1 MRRQVTSTSREN
13 DRTASPEGSSGGTGA
28 TSSATT
34 DSSTT
39 GPPACSQRRNQ
50 VSTSSSPGALSRLS
64 GHRRVVLL
72 AAAQQP
78 GDAAVALV
86 PGRRPPGDH
95 LGLRAGQR
103 DVGQPD
109 VVAGDLG
116 PPALLV
122 GSVPAAPLAADV
134 EAAGVVLVEEQQL
147 VVEDVPVEAERQVDE
162 GVLQALAHPH
172 GHDLHRR
179 GVAVEPSGALGRTAA
194 AGALLAQPV
203 EQRGQPEP
211 LAVRGLVEELGEMG
225 EVGHLALAAAPGQ
238 HPLGHPGDLR
248 RLEHRGDP
256 ASTQVVGPGPQ
267 RLADPVGEVVATGVQ
282 AGGGLAEEHRGRR
295 RAHQPGAVR
304 LLERLEQ
311 AQPVLRRLRG
321 EDVEVAGVD
330 GRDAGLGQRLAT
342 GPRVLVRLDDHRD
355 VAGLHRRG
363 RRTSRRRPA
372 AGRCRRP
379 GRGRCGR
386 AGRRW

>member
-1 MRRQVTSTSREN
+1 MSTSRVN
-13 DRTASPEGSSGGTGA
+13 DRTASPDGSSSGTGS

-39 GPPACSQRRNQ
+39 GPPACCQRRNQ
-50 VSTSSSPGALSRLS
+50 VSTSSSDGRLVEAV
-64 GHRRVVLL
+64 GDRRVVLL

-86 PGRRPPGDH
+86 PRRRPPGHH
-95 LGLRAGQR
+95 LGLGAGQR

-109 VVAGDLG
+109 VVAGHLG
-116 PPALLV
+116 PPPLLV
-122 GSVPAAPLAADV
+122 GGVPAAPLAADV
-134 EAAGVVLVEEQQL
+134 EAAGAVLVEQQQL
-147 VVEDVPVEAERQVDE
+147 VVEDVPVEAEREVDE

-179 GVAVEPSGALGRTAA
+179 GVAVEPAGALGRA
-194 AGALLAQPV
+194 AGAGGLLAQPV

-211 LAVRGLVEELGEMG
+211 LAVRGLVQQLGEVR

-248 RLEHRGDP
+248 GLEHRGHAAGP
-256 ASTQVVGPGPQ
+256 QVVGPGPE
-267 RLADPVGEVVATGVQ
+267 RLPDPVGQRVAAGVQ
-282 AGGGLAEEHRGRR
+282 AGGGLPEEHRGRR
-295 RAHQPGAVR
+295 GPHQPGAVR
-304 LLERLEQ
+304 LLERLQQ
-311 AQPVLRRLRG
+311 AQPVPGRLRG

-330 GRDAGLGQRLAT
+330 RRDAGLGQRLAT
-342 GPRVLVRLDDHRD
+342 GPRVLVGLDDHRD
-355 VAGLHRRG
+355 VTGPHRLA
-363 RRTSRRRPA
+363 RRTSRRRRA
-372 AGRCRRP
+372 AGRCRRR

-386 AGRRW
+386 AARRW